1 LAEVVPPAH
10 RNLVFA
16 MNRCFEGAPAAFG
29 APMVGWIAEQWFGY
43 HGLATT
49 SEGCSGHDCQ
59 EDSGM
64 SDMQKAEALGSAMF
78 VMTAVPWGLCAL
90 VFACLHLT
98 YPRDRRRV
106 AARRAPA
113 PPPSSPE
120 PRELEDMAGIAAGPS
135 TLRRPRSK
143 NSSPDE

>member
-1 LAEVVPPAH
+1 MGCRQHVHRCLLGLLPGPNPA
-10 RNLVFA
+10 L
-16 MNRCFEGAPAAFG
+16 
-29 APMVGWIAEQWFGY
+29 
-43 HGLATT
+43 
-49 SEGCSGHDCQ
+49 
-59 EDSGM
+59 
-64 SDMQKAEALGSAMF
+64 QKAEALGSAMF

-113 PPPSSPE
+113 PAPSSPE